1 MHIYNMQAI
10 NASNMN
16 ISGERKF
23 TLLLEHVLR
32 QVINTVLLAWL
43 YPFKMQLLLY
53 ISIMKKSN

>member
-23 TLLLEHVLR
+23 TLLSEHVLR
-32 QVINTVLLAWL
+32 QVINTVLLAWIH
-43 YPFKMQLLLY
+43 PFKCNYYYSIIGYLL
-53 ISIMKKSN
+53 K